1 VPNDNSSKQNL
12 IFILLIALLA
22 VCFYNM
28 HQISVFEKRTE
39 IKIERARDFAA
50 KLAAQKLYHEAAAH
64 IEKYLSDDLVTPE
77 EVESASIYLADLYF
91 EHIQNYEKAMAAYL
105 KVLFKFP
112 ATKYKN
118 DLERRVI
125 ECKDRLG
132 RRLEAAN
139 DLETI
144 ERGQAAKITPPNAGQ
159 AAATATNENSIVV
172 AKIGDTSITMTDY
185 LGELD
190 SLFKQS
196 QIDLSNPQ
204 NRRKLLKDV
213 IARKVLLKLAN
224 SKRFDTDAQILKK
237 VNSAREQMMI
247 EKLLNDEVFSKTE
260 VDEMSLK
267 LYYDAHKNEMRTPD
281 KYKFDY
287 LVLNDNTEAVSI
299 ALNNDSVKF
308 SNYASLQTPFAPLG
322 EISAAAEIDLSEAT
336 TEITAAVPGDIIK
349 KAIKRV
355 DGSFAVLK
363 LTNFIK
369 GDTLPFETVKND
381 ILSRLTAQKRENDMQ
396 NYIMKNFA
404 ELNVVIFDEV
414 FKRETVKEK

>member
-1 VPNDNSSKQNL
+1 MPNDNGLKQNI
-12 IFILLIALLA
+12 IFILLITLLA

-28 HQISVFEKRTE
+28 RQISVFEKRTE

-50 KLAAQKLYHEAAAH
+50 KLASQKLYHEAAAH
-64 IEKYLSDDLVTPE
+64 IEKYLSDNLVAPE
-77 EVESASIYLADLYF
+77 EVESTSIYLADLYF
-91 EHIQNYEKAMAAYL
+91 EHIHDYEKAMAAYL

-125 ECKDRLG
+125 DCKDRLG

-144 ERGQAAKITPPNAGQ
+144 NNRGAASKKTPAEAGSP
-159 AAATATNENSIVV
+159 AATDENSIVV
-172 AKIGDTSITMTDY
+172 AKIGETSVTMTDY
-185 LGELD
+185 LNELD

-196 QIDLSNPQ
+196 QMDLSNPE

-237 VNSAREQMMI
+237 VNSAKEQIMI
-247 EKLLNDEVFSKTE
+247 EKLLNEEVFSKTE

-287 LVLNDNTEAVSI
+287 LVLNDSTEAVSI
-299 ALNNDSVKF
+299 ASNNDSAKF
-308 SNYASLQTPFAPLG
+308 SSYASLQTPFAPLG
-322 EISAAAEIDLSEAT
+322 EIAAAAEIDLSEAT
-336 TEITAAVPGDIIK
+336 AEIAAAVPGEIIR

-369 GDTLPFETVKND
+369 GDILPFESVKND
-381 ILSRLTAQKRENDMQ
+381 ILSRLTAQKRENDLQ

-414 FKRETVKEK
+414 FKRENVKEK